1 MASVYPALETAS
13 PLDRVLI
20 VAPHIDDETIGAG
33 GYATDA
39 ALRGADVSV
48 VYLTAGDCSR
58 IAARLMNWKID
69 PAPSDYVSVG
79 RARIREASEALAI
92 LGVQR
97 WFLLGYPDRGLTRM
111 LQRPEAT
118 IRSEGTGFDFVHYA
132 EAMSPGAPYRLE
144 NLLSDLRAVVSAV
157 RPTTVIAPVSFD
169 LHPDHRAAAELTD
182 RALGPTAVNR
192 LGYLVHSSFFKPL
205 FWNRES
211 LLLPPS
217 RMRSHT
223 WATYAVS
230 AETQRRKHA
239 ALQAYRS
246 QHPYTILLRNAFIR
260 SQELYYAYAPMAVQV
275 EHATSFACAPY
286 SQQPSSL

>member
-1 MASVYPALETAS
+1 MASVYPALEAAR

-33 GYATDA
+33 GYAVDA
-39 ALRGADVSV
+39 ASRGAEVSV
-48 VYLTAGDCSR
+48 VFLTAGDCSR
-58 IAARLMNWKID
+58 IAARLLNRKLD

-79 RARIREASEALAI
+79 RARIREAAEALNI

-97 WFLLGYPDRGLTRM
+97 SFLLGYPDRGL
-111 LQRPEAT
+111 QRLLERPNDV
-118 IRSEGTGFDFVHYA
+118 IRSEGTGYDFVHYP
-132 EAMSPGAPYRLE
+132 EAVSPGAPYTLE
-144 NLLSDLRAVVSAV
+144 SVLNDLQTVLAAV
-157 RPTTVIAPVSFD
+157 RPTTIIAPVNFD

-182 RALGPTAVNR
+182 RALGRNAINR
-192 LGYLVHSSFFKPL
+192 LGYLVHSSFLKPL
-205 FWNRES
+205 FWNREA

-217 RMRSHT
+217 RMRAYT

-246 QHPYTILLRNAFIR
+246 QQPYTILLRNAFIR
-260 SQELYYAYAPMAVQV
+260 SQELYFAYAPMAVQV
-275 EHATSFACAPY
+275 EHAPSFACAPY
-286 SQQPSSL
+286 SQQPSSP